1 MAFSDARNTTPEIAV
16 RDAPVTAGPSATAA
30 NAVKA
35 FGSIAGEV
43 FRGKVEGDLINELED
58 RGNIINAINS
68 PGGEIGEFVEPDAQS
83 TRFDFVNP
91 QAVDPTGTIDRS
103 SKEFQLLALAGS
115 QGKIS
120 QQQAAIQ
127 AETILRRSITR
138 APGFATKLR
147 QLAQDQLG
155 FNPSGAALNTL
166 FLSGP
171 DLDKVL
177 PKTESEKDAE
187 QANALLNGGQVSSF
201 QEGLNL
207 VTTARRNV
215 LDTNIQQAATER
227 GDLNAGAVI
236 TTAGIDATQE
246 FNFSMLTAL
255 NEIRDFGAVQS
266 VPQLTNSIRQ
276 NEQRLKNKWRV
287 AMSEANGQGGTI
299 YQNSIF
305 EDMEAKI
312 TERANASVEILGN
325 EGLMS
330 LLQRNRQI
338 ISDLTMIKG
347 IELAPD
353 IALVNAAGGEALVD
367 HYLKFALMSD
377 GDQRKA
383 DLLAEQ
389 NPVFRRIRD
398 LQMDRNEAV
407 EMLRAAASGDLLGVQ
422 VRTGKVDA
430 AKGAAVIS
438 LDATTAINEGD
449 PDAQNRAMHNAHA
462 AGFQEINLSTA
473 GNSSDSFNK
482 ADMKSREGI
491 RRDFGT
497 TLEKKKQDI
506 INGLVGTEFR
516 MSYDGKAFTI
526 VRRDDNASSDPSL
539 SATDVSALNRNRA
552 AAGLS
557 AGVTG
562 SVGPEQLDQLN
573 VLNNA
578 ILPVMQQPDWA
589 LFMDITDRD
598 AWIDNQIR
606 DVNVKTVERELN
618 PADPRDPDAFAAT
631 AGIQAL
637 PIETQVEL
645 NRAISS
651 GDADTA
657 QRILREQGIDLGT
670 ETETGANL
678 TALEE
683 GGMFQDENGRILRV
697 ERDDEG
703 VLNVVDVAGSTG
715 TVAGRGDTVPAP
727 QVTTEAFTPS
737 RMIEKSADGREALR
751 QMNFTAPSNLDKFSS
766 VEQKGNIKLI
776 REIADQEQIDPNLA
790 LAIAAVESGFRTQ
803 SVGPDTP
810 HGKAKGLFQI
820 IPSTARGLEMNQGRI
835 FEPEHNTRG
844 AMRLLHELIGRYG
857 NDVDKV
863 LATYN
868 SNHATLKN
876 AIAKGG
882 EDGWINHMPKQTQE
896 YIATIRGH
904 LGLGRAQLDIAD
916 TQF

>member
-16 RDAPVTAGPSATAA
+16 KEAPVTAGPDATGA

-35 FGSIAGEV
+35 FGALAGEV

-58 RGNIINAINS
+58 RGQIINAINS
-68 PGGEIGEFVEPDAQS
+68 PDGEIGEFVDASGQD

-91 QAVDPTGTIDRS
+91 SAVDPTGTIDRS

-127 AETILRRSITR
+127 AESILRRSITR
-138 APGFATKLR
+138 APGFAAKLR
-147 QLAQDQLG
+147 QLAQDTLG
-155 FNPSGAALNTL
+155 FNPSGATLNTL

-171 DLDKVL
+171 DLNKVL
-177 PKTESEKDAE
+177 PLTQSEKDREEA
-187 QANALLNGGQVSSF
+187 QALLDGQQVATF

-207 VTTARRNV
+207 VTTARRNE
-215 LDTNIQQAATER
+215 LETNIQERATQR
-227 GDLNAGAVI
+227 GELNAGTVI

-246 FNFSMLTAL
+246 FNLSMLQAL
-255 NEIRDFGAVQS
+255 NEIQTGGS
-266 VPQLTNSIRQ
+266 VISAPQLIGQIRS
-276 NEQRLKNKWRV
+276 NETRLKNKWRV
-287 AMSEANGQGGTI
+287 ALSQANGSGGI
-299 YQNSIF
+299 VYKNSVF
-305 EDMEAKI
+305 SDTEAKI
-312 TERANASVEILGN
+312 TERANAAVAIMEN
-325 EGLMS
+325 ESLMA
-330 LLQRNRQI
+330 LLQRRRQE
-338 ISDLTMIKG
+338 ISDLAMIKG
-347 IELAPD
+347 VELAPD
-353 IALVNAAGGEALVD
+353 IALMHAVGGDSMVD
-367 HYLKFALMSD
+367 HYLNFALMSD
-377 GDQRKA
+377 GEPRRA

-398 LQMDRNEAV
+398 LQLDRAESV
-407 EMLRAAASGDLLGVQ
+407 QLLRDMASGDLLGVKI
-422 VRTGKVDA
+422 RTGRTDP
-430 AKGAAVIS
+430 AKGSAVIAA
-438 LDATTAINEGD
+438 DAVTAINKGD
-449 PDAQNRAMHNAHA
+449 PVALNRTLHNAHA

-473 GNSSDSFNK
+473 GNASDTFNK
-482 ADMKSREGI
+482 ADQKARIGV
-491 RRDFGT
+491 RADFAT
-497 TLEKKKQDI
+497 TLEQKKIQI
-506 INGLVGTEFR
+506 IDGLVGTEFR
-516 MSYDGKAFTI
+516 LGYDGKRFTI
-526 VRRDDNASSDPSL
+526 LRRDGNAAGDPSL
-539 SATDVSALNRNRA
+539 SATDVSAINRTRS

-557 AGVTG
+557 TGVTG

-578 ILPVMQQPDWA
+578 ILPVVQQPDWA
-589 LFMDITDRD
+589 LFMDVQDRD
-598 AWIDNQIR
+598 AWIDTQIR
-606 DVNVKTVERELN
+606 DVNVKVVERELN
-618 PADPRDPDAFAAT
+618 PELGDEASFAAT
-631 AGIQAL
+631 EGIQAL

-645 NRAISS
+645 NRAINS

-678 TALEE
+678 EQLEE

-697 ERDDEG
+697 ERDDDG
-703 VLNVVDVAGSTG
+703 VLNVVDVAGRSG
-715 TVAGRGDTVPAP
+715 SLPGREAVPAP
-727 QVTTEAFTPS
+727 VASTESFTPS
-737 RMIEKSADGREALR
+737 RMIEKSADGRESFRA
-751 QMNFTAPSNLDKFSS
+751 MNFTRPDNLADHSS
-766 VEQKGNIKLI
+766 PEQKANIKLI

-790 LAIAAVESGFRTQ
+790 LAIATVESGFRSK

-810 HGKAKGLFQI
+810 HGVAKGLFQI
-820 IPSTARGLEMNQGRI
+820 IPATARGLEMDMSRI
-835 FEPEHNTRG
+835 FEPEHNARG

-857 NDVDKV
+857 NDLDKV

-876 AIAKGG
+876 AIAAGG